1 MSGFTFDSNILID
14 TLRGIPKGRAE
25 LERAVQRGRV
35 WVSRMVWIEVMS
47 KGEGEG
53 LRRAEMLLSGF
64 GIDEVDAEIGERA
77 AALRRER
84 PRLKSPDAVILA
96 TAMLRGRVLVTRN
109 TKDFPAEMP
118 GVRVPYKLW
127 IENKCAELLELL
139 ANPLSR
145 TVWSMA

>member
-1 MSGFTFDSNILID
+1 VSGFTFDSNILID
-14 TLRGIPKGRAE
+14 TLRGIPKGRTE

-35 WVSRMVWIEVMS
+35 WVSRIVWIEVMS

-53 LRRAEMLLSGF
+53 LRRTEMLLSGF

-118 GVRVPYKLW
+118 GIRIPYKLD
-127 IENKCAELLELL
+127 
-139 ANPLSR
+139 
-145 TVWSMA
+145 